1 MQVIINLE
9 KIVDVE
15 CLKHA
20 HELTEE
26 YWSHPD
32 NSWLY
37 GSDSHSNSIIIEDGI
52 PTGFLQGSSFRD
64 WDDTEAIKENSASS
78 NPFTNGSDCCKHW
91 NRVKHNFIPVVEEG
105 ISETD
110 CIGTYYQIGS
120 ILYKND
126 EIEIL
131 REEQSTEKNEPYI
144 YFIDVFKH
152 NIEDNDDA
160 FCDALSESFLDIHNI
175 LDYLE
180 NNFGISK
187 KIIKEIENGRSY
199 QKFLEDHKERLDH
212 IANTNRRKNENN

>member
-26 YWSHPD
+26 YWNHPD

-91 NRVKHNFIPVVEEG
+91 NRVKHNFIPVLWTPEKQDVNM
-105 ISETD
+105 
-110 CIGTYYQIGS
+110 QIAS

-131 REEQSTEKNEPYI
+131 REEQSDNKDEPYI
-144 YFIDVFKH
+144 YFIT
-152 NIEDNDDA
+152 I
-160 FCDALSESFLDIHNI
+160 
-175 LDYLE
+175 
-180 NNFGISK
+180 
-187 KIIKEIENGRSY
+187 
-199 QKFLEDHKERLDH
+199 
-212 IANTNRRKNENN
+212 